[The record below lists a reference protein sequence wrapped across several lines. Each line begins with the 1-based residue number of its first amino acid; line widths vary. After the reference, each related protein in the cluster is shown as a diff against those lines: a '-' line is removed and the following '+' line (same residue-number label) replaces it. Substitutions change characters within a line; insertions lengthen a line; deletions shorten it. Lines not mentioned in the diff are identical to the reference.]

1 MTFIFQHT
9 QPLSD
14 PAVSTAVLSY

>member
-1 MTFIFQHT
+1 MTFIFKHT